1 MDANYGQA
9 DSMEKTQLN
18 VALGYLSVLLGYLC
32 LSDSIRD
39 RFVLVHP
46 KKNTQ
51 PLLDSINEFILFHRK
66 VAEAQGG
73 EGGTGGSESGSL
85 ARLQDLADRLAVLR

>member
-1 MDANYGQA
+1 
-9 DSMEKTQLN
+9 MEKTQLN

-46 KKNTQ
+46 KKNIQ
-51 PLLDSINEFILFHRK
+51 PLLDSINEFIAFHRK
-66 VAEAQGG
+66 VAEAQGD
-73 EGGTGGSESGSL
+73 EGGKQESGSL
-85 ARLQDLADRLAVLR
+85 TRLQDLADQLATLR